1 MKTFLIYGTIVLPG
15 LLVAYVLF
23 LRPVLKALPALKSFY
38 AEADT
43 FWGKVWALFGRSATV
58 AWSFVVAASSVAFD
72 YVDPLAA
79 LLGAP
84 DFKNQVMTLLKD
96 NPQYLGY
103 FAMLVSGITIVAR
116 LRSIA
121 KKDA

>member
-1 MKTFLIYGTIVLPG
+1 MIWVLFIIPG
-15 LLVAYVLF
+15 LIAAYVVF
-23 LRPVLKALPALKSFY
+23 ARPVLKALPALKRFY

-58 AWSFVVAASSVAFD
+58 VWSFVVAASSVAFD

-103 FAMLVSGITIVAR
+103 FAMLVSGVTIVAR

-121 KKDA
+121 KVAR

>member
-1 MKTFLIYGTIVLPG
+1 MIWFLLIIPG
-15 LLVAYVLF
+15 VTAAYVIF
-23 LRPVLKALPALKSFY
+23 IRPVLKATPALARFY
-38 AEADT
+38 VEADT
-43 FWGKVWALFGRSATV
+43 FWGKVWALFGRSMTV
-58 AWSFVVAASSVAFD
+58 LWSLVVAGASLAFD
-72 YVDPLAA
+72 YIDPLAA

-121 KKDA
+121 KRDA